1 MNSQKININPQ
12 QILKNPQQSYKPIS
26 QQSKYTS
33 KSNVTSSNNI
43 IYIVGGVFLILI
55 IIYVFNIL
63 TKSDDDIDTQ
73 SEQVIEPPVNNKEVF
88 HIERNKNKDIP
99 EEDKFFSNEQAEDA
113 CKVLNSDL
121 ATYDQLVDAA
131 NNGMKFDECG
141 WITGDTTNQFE
152 LKSVSI
158 DNENK
163 INNCTDDADLKHIGV
178 NCYGVKPNMDG
189 KFQATLAANT
199 IQQQEANNEEI
210 ENAQDF
216 AELVNSAT
224 ILPFTETEWSQ
235 QRGNGEQEDTSIN
248 NTQ

>member
-12 QILKNPQQSYKPIS
+12 QSYKPIL
-26 QQSKYTS
+26 QQSKYKS

-43 IYIVGGVFLILI
+43 TYIVGGVFLILI

-63 TKSDDDIDTQ
+63 TKTDDDTQ
-73 SEQVIEPPVNNKEVF
+73 SEQVIEPPVDNREVF
-88 HIERNKNKDIP
+88 HIKRNLNKDIA

-141 WITGDTTNQFE
+141 WITGDTSTPFNLESVFINGNEITKCIPDEE
-152 LKSVSI
+152 L
-158 DNENK
+158 E
-163 INNCTDDADLKHIGV
+163 HIGV

-189 KFQATLAANT
+189 EFQATIAAINT
-199 IQQQEANNEEI
+199 EQQEENNEDI
-210 ENAQDF
+210 ENTQDF
-216 AELVNSAT
+216 AKLVNSAT
-224 ILPFTETEWSQ
+224 ILPFNEDDNIWSQ
-235 QRGNGEQEDTSIN
+235 QRGNDEQQDTAIN

>member
-1 MNSQKININPQ
+1 MNSQKINI
-12 QILKNPQQSYKPIS
+12 NPQQSYKPIS
-26 QQSKYTS
+26 QQSKYKS

-63 TKSDDDIDTQ
+63 TKSDDDTQ
-73 SEQVIEPPVNNKEVF
+73 SNQLIETHVNNKEVF
-88 HIERNKNKDIP
+88 HIERNKDVGIGDAN
-99 EEDKFFSNEQAEDA
+99 KFFSSVQAKDA

-141 WITGDTTNQFE
+141 WITGDTTTPFDLRPFVINGNKEIKQCISADE
-152 LKSVSI
+152 L
-158 DNENK
+158 E
-163 INNCTDDADLKHIGV
+163 HIGV

>member
-1 MNSQKININPQ
+1 MNSQKINI
-12 QILKNPQQSYKPIS
+12 NPQQSYKPIS
-26 QQSKYTS
+26 QQSKYKS
-33 KSNVTSSNNI
+33 KSNATSSNNI

-63 TKSDDDIDTQ
+63 TKTDDDTQ
-73 SEQVIEPPVNNKEVF
+73 SEQVTEQPVDNREVF
-88 HIERNKNKDIP
+88 HIERNKQEGIEDN
-99 EEDKFFSNEQAEDA
+99 DKFFSNEQADDA

-163 INNCTDDADLKHIGV
+163 INNCTDDAELKHIGV

-189 KFQATLAANT
+189 EFQGTLDDIT
-199 IQQQEANNEEI
+199 TEQQEAKNVEN
-210 ENAQDF
+210 ENAQVF

-235 QRGNGEQEDTSIN
+235 QRGNDAQQDTAIN
-248 NTQ
+248 NPQ